1 MFSGLGRSTA
11 VGRSFYEELRARDDD
26 PDRDDALRLD
36 EENLRHHFTDEEA
49 AVGLDVSDS
58 RITISSGPIGG
69 HARPLAVSPSRAEPR
84 RKLPHLDEDFDNDVP
99 TSLLIEPND
108 RNRKERRERASDPLE
123 TLSGGAGPSTKQSRE
138 MWDAAT
144 IQQPVHLGHNS
155 SGVLRD
161 RPRSILKSLRTS
173 NARDKAMWR
182 WVNVTNLDSF
192 VRDVYNYYEGGGL
205 WVIQSSN
212 ALQLL

>member
-1 MFSGLGRSTA
+1 
-11 VGRSFYEELRARDDD
+11 
-26 PDRDDALRLD
+26 
-36 EENLRHHFTDEEA
+36 
-49 AVGLDVSDS
+49 
-58 RITISSGPIGG
+58 
-69 HARPLAVSPSRAEPR
+69 
-84 RKLPHLDEDFDNDVP
+84 
-99 TSLLIEPND
+99 
-108 RNRKERRERASDPLE
+108 
-123 TLSGGAGPSTKQSRE
+123 
-138 MWDAAT
+138 MWNAAT
-144 IQQPVHLGHNS
+144 TQQPVHSAHNP

-161 RPRSILKSLRTS
+161 RPRSVLKSIKTS